1 MYKNVFIYEI
11 ENMRNNK
18 LKEVRTQWK
27 ESRFFYGKN
36 RVMQLA
42 LGRTGA
48 EEYKEGLHKI
58 AEVCVY
64 KCTYMYIVQLLKIPR
79 RKSL

>member
-64 KCTYMYIVQLLKIPR
+64 NY
-79 RKSL
+79 